1 MKDQIPEEL
10 HFLESDELLPDIRRW
25 IVIGGG
31 VLICVLGISVILAA
45 ILKFKVAVKTPAT
58 IRPVGELRLVQ
69 AAMEGTVVGIDV
81 KENQL
86 LKQGQVIA
94 RFDASRIQTKGD
106 QLKEDIAKKQVQ
118 LSANAAQIHALD
130 SQLVAESNLASRN
143 LVAAQA
149 NLQMHQRAFRREQLS
164 TQADLQEAT
173 AGFNLAKEELA
184 RFRQLRRTRAIAEL
198 QFREKA
204 ASAQVALARLNKVRS
219 TLNPSDAQ
227 VMIAAAQIAQEQ
239 AKGQVAVANIRR
251 EREQLLQ
258 AQAELQSQI
267 QAAQKERNQL
277 QTDLARGE
285 VRAPASGTLMQL
297 NLRNPGQVVQSG
309 QAIAYIAP
317 QDAPFIIKAEV
328 NAQDIT
334 KISPGQKVEMQVSA
348 CPYPDYGTLKGTVQT
363 VAPDALPENSGSQN
377 SVGLSSP
384 GSTPSLY
391 GVTIRPQTSSVGYG
405 KRQCRLQAGMEGR
418 ADIISHEETV
428 MQFIL
433 KKARLVT
440 NL

>member
-1 MKDQIPEEL
+1 MKDHIPEEL
-10 HFLESDELLPDIRRW
+10 HFLESDELLPDIKRW

-31 VLICVLGISVILAA
+31 VLVCVLGISVVLAA

-58 IRPVGELRLVQ
+58 VRPVGELRLVQ

-81 KENQL
+81 KENQS

-106 QLKEDIAKKQVQ
+106 QLKEDIAKKQIQ
-118 LSANAAQIHALD
+118 LYANAAQINALD
-130 SQLVAESNLASRN
+130 SQLAAESNLAGRN
-143 LVAAQA
+143 LAAAQA
-149 NLQMHQRAFRREQLS
+149 NFQMQQRAFQREQLS
-164 TQADLQEAT
+164 TQADLQEAR
-173 AGFNLAKEELA
+173 AGFDLANEELA
-184 RFRQLRRTRAIAEL
+184 SFRQLKKTGAISVL
-198 QFREKA
+198 LFRQKA
-204 ASAQVALARLNKVRS
+204 ASAKVALARLNKVRS

-239 AKGQVAVANIRR
+239 AKGQVTVANIRR
-251 EREQLLQ
+251 GREQLLQ

-267 QAAQKERNQL
+267 QASQKELNQL

-317 QDAPFIIKAEV
+317 QDASLVIKAEV
-328 NAQDIT
+328 NAQDIR

-363 VAPDALPENSGSQN
+363 VAPDTLPANPGSQGTSNSGLPAPQF
-377 SVGLSSP
+377 
-384 GSTPSLY
+384 
-391 GVTIRPQTSSVGYG
+391 GVTILPQTSYVGYG
-405 KRQCRLQAGMEGR
+405 KRQCQLQAGMEGR
-418 ADIISHEETV
+418 ADIISREETV

-433 KKARLVT
+433 TKARILT